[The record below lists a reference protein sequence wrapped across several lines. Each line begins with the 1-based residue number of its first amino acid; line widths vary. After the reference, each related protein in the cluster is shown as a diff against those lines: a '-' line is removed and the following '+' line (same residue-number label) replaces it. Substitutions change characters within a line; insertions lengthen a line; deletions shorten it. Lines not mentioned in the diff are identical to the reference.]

1 MGFRIEDIL
10 ECIGKIESYTEGMD
24 FRAFTDS
31 NITIDVVLRNIEIIG
46 EAANHIPDEVAAL
59 EKDIPWQQIR
69 EMRNIL
75 AHEYFG
81 ADLETVWV
89 TVTENIPPLVEP
101 LERLLKRKGS

>member
-31 NITIDVVLRNIEIIG
+31 NITIDAVLRNIEIIG

-69 EMRNIL
+69 GMRNIL